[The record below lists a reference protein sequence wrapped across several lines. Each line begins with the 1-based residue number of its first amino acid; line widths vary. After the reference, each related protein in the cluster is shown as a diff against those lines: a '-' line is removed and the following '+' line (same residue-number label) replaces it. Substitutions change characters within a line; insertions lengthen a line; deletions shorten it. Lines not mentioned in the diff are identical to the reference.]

1 MAGAAAATSNPNGGS
16 VISQLTCG
24 NQEKENIIPDLEW
37 TAGCLL
43 RVLQLKVGNSSITI
57 TRELVRNAESQ
68 SPPSKTYWIRIWIL
82 TRSPGDSYA
91 QKVWEELAQE
101 ILNLIMSQPC
111 SQLHSDLLLTSHPQ
125 FSPLPIILWN
135 LPLQSC
141 DHITSF
147 HPSPCCFLQQQ
158 CPHLCLC
165 YPKSSSS
172 SGPGIASVQPDPI
185 PQSEGVITIHLPL
198 FHCLTFLF
206 LDVCMQHEG

>member
-1 MAGAAAATSNPNGGS
+1 MVGAAAATSNPYGGS
-16 VISQLTCG
+16 VISQLCG
-24 NQEKENIIPDLEW
+24 NQEKENIILDLEW

-43 RVLQLKVGNSSITI
+43 RVLQLKVGNSSTTI

-111 SQLHSDLLLTSHPQ
+111 SQLHPDLILTSRPQ
-125 FSPLPIILWN
+125 FSPLLIIPWN
-135 LPLQSC
+135 PPLQSC
-141 DHITSF
+141 DHIISF
-147 HPSPCCFLQQQ
+147 HP
-158 CPHLCLC
+158 PHAVSSSSNVLIFVSA
-165 YPKSSSS
+165 YQKSSSS
-172 SGPGIASVQPDPI
+172 SGPDIASVQPDPI

-198 FHCLTFLF
+198 LHCLTFLF